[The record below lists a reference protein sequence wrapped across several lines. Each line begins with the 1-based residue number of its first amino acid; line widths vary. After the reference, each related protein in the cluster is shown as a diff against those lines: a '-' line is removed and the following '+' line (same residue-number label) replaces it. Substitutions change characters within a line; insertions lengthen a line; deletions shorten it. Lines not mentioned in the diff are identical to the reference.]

1 MALLTVGLN
10 HVTAPLALRER
21 AAFPPEATAE
31 ALRALCTTDSIQ
43 AAAIVSTCN
52 RTELYLSGSR
62 EGALS
67 AVDWWHRNRAMADQ
81 RLHDAVYHHYDA
93 DAVRHMFRVATG
105 LDSMVLGEPQILGQL
120 KDAHRMARDA
130 ATLSP
135 TLDRLFQRS
144 FAVAKRIRSET
155 ELGANPVS
163 VAYAAVRLV
172 QRVFDELPR
181 RRVLLVGA
189 GETMELAARHLL
201 SRGVTDLVVANRTLE
216 RASAMAARVGAQAAD
231 LNRLE
236 SLLTEV
242 DILFVATHAS
252 QALVTTAMVKQAF
265 KARRHRPLFICD
277 LGVPRN
283 VEAAVGDLDD
293 VYLYALDDLAQVVA
307 EGQDRRRDAAMR
319 AESLVADQVD
329 EFMGWWRSAES
340 SRAVGRLRAHGQR
353 LQQAQLERA
362 LAQLRA
368 GAAAE
373 QVLTQLAHGL
383 TNKLLHQPTVAMR
396 SAAANGERDL
406 LDLVERIY
414 AADALDASDEAAE
427 ASDLDADDAATH
439 PQSDQD

>member
-21 AAFPPEATAE
+21 AAFPPEATAD
-31 ALRALCTTDSIQ
+31 ALRALCRDDSIQ
-43 AAAIVSTCN
+43 AAAIISTCN
-52 RTELYLSGSR
+52 RTELYLSGAR
-62 EGALS
+62 DGARAAL
-67 AVDWWHRNRAMADQ
+67 DWWHRNRAMADQ
-81 RLHDAVYHHYDA
+81 RLHDAVYHHFDA

-120 KDAHRMARDA
+120 KDAHRIARDA
-130 ATLSP
+130 ETLSP

-172 QRVFDELPR
+172 QRVFDQLPR

-201 SRGVTDLVVANRTLE
+201 GRGVKDLVVANRTLE

-231 LNRLE
+231 LGRLE
-236 SLLTEV
+236 ALLAEV
-242 DILFVATHAS
+242 DILFIATHAS
-252 QALVTTAMVKQAF
+252 SALITEDMVRRAF
-265 KARRHRPLFICD
+265 KARRHRPIFIGD
-277 LGVPRN
+277 LSVPRN
-283 VEAAVGDLDD
+283 VEASVAELDD

-329 EFMGWWRSAES
+329 EFMSWWRSSES

-368 GAAAE
+368 GLDAE
-373 QVLTQLAHGL
+373 QVITQLAHGL

-396 SAAANGERDL
+396 SAAASGERDL
-406 LDLVERIY
+406 LDWVERLY
-414 AADALDASDEAAE
+414 ASDADPVAEEADE
-427 ASDLDADDAATH
+427 QAA
-439 PQSDQD
+439 QSPNPNE